1 MKRSAQ
7 NSGAGEPRENKFALR
22 ATIALVLIA
31 AGVLISLPRPYHEKT
46 YLIEAGGCRLETT
59 VFEAAPRTAAQPAS
73 GSANSTS
80 AGTLILFHGLAA
92 NRKIMNYLA
101 EGFALEGLRV
111 FVPDL
116 PGHGRTAGP
125 FAAERAEQ
133 CGENLVRELRSRGLA
148 PPDSTILAGH
158 SMGGAMAI
166 RIAARVPVAGVIAL
180 SPAPMRAGH
189 GATAET
195 LLFRDPP
202 ALPANSLIMNGNLE
216 PEELRGNARDL
227 LQPGRDVNSHY
238 EILPRVTHGGIVL
251 SAAALQVAQRWATTA
266 LHNAARG
273 FSVRG
278 SGEDASMVAGA
289 LPSRLPL
296 FGFSLG
302 FVGLLLIAAPFLR
315 EITAMSASGTKEIQH
330 QGEPQSDG
338 GNSGVVL
345 WRGVLETAVVGM
357 LVAEVLRY
365 WTPLRLVRL
374 FEGDYLAGYLLLV
387 GLVLCGLHWKA
398 FINVIEFRTWAA
410 LGALLGGVIL
420 VLLFTAW
427 FELSLSEAWLNGA
440 RWQLF
445 PLLFISLIP
454 VLVAEEILLGPIAAE
469 RTAKSNAQRLLLAT
483 LYRLLLWLP
492 LVFGILILHSG
503 EILMVL
509 LVPYFFLLSVLQRRG
524 MDVVREVTGS
534 AAAAALFGAILLA
547 GFFLVIFPLV

>member
-1 MKRSAQ
+1 MKKPALD
-7 NSGAGEPRENKFALR
+7 SGADEPKKNRFAWR
-22 ATIALVLIA
+22 AVIALLLIV

-59 VFEAAPRTAAQPAS
+59 VFEVGPRPPGQTTAR
-73 GSANSTS
+73 SANSSS
-80 AGTLILFHGLAA
+80 AGTLVLFHGLAA

-125 FAAERAEQ
+125 FSAERSEQ

-148 PPDSTILAGH
+148 PPGSTILAGH

-166 RIAARVPVAGVIAL
+166 RIAGRVPVAGVIAL
-180 SPAPMRAGH
+180 SPAPMRPGH

-195 LLFRDPP
+195 LLFPDAP
-202 ALPANSLIMNGNLE
+202 ALPANSLVMNGTLE
-216 PEELRGNARDL
+216 PEKLRGNARDL
-227 LQPGRDVNSHY
+227 LQPGRDVNSRY
-238 EILPRVTHGGIVL
+238 ELLPGVTHGGIIL
-251 SAAALQVAQRWATTA
+251 SAAALQVAQRWAATA
-266 LHNAARG
+266 LQNAARDISTHG
-273 FSVRG
+273 GEEASIAAG
-278 SGEDASMVAGA
+278 S

-296 FGFSLG
+296 LGFTLG
-302 FVGLLLIAAPFLR
+302 FVGLLLIAPPFLR
-315 EITAMSASGTKEIQH
+315 EIAAMSASGTKEIQRR
-330 QGEPQSDG
+330 GETQRED
-338 GNSGVVL
+338 GNSSVAL
-345 WRGVLETAVVGM
+345 WRAVLEIVVVGI

-387 GLVLCGLHWKA
+387 GLALCGLHWKA

-427 FELSLSEAWLNGA
+427 FELSLSEAWLNAA

-454 VLVAEEILLGPIAAE
+454 CLVAEEILLGPIAAE
-469 RTAKSNAQRLLLAT
+469 KTAKSNAHRLLLAT

-509 LVPYFFLLSVLQRRG
+509 LVAYFFLLSVLQRRG

>member
-1 MKRSAQ
+1 
-7 NSGAGEPRENKFALR
+7 
-22 ATIALVLIA
+22 
-31 AGVLISLPRPYHEKT
+31 
-46 YLIEAGGCRLETT
+46 
-59 VFEAAPRTAAQPAS
+59 
-73 GSANSTS
+73 
-80 AGTLILFHGLAA
+80 
-92 NRKIMNYLA
+92 
-101 EGFALEGLRV
+101 
-111 FVPDL
+111 
-116 PGHGRTAGP
+116 
-125 FAAERAEQ
+125 
-133 CGENLVRELRSRGLA
+133 
-148 PPDSTILAGH
+148 
-158 SMGGAMAI
+158 
-166 RIAARVPVAGVIAL
+166 
-180 SPAPMRAGH
+180 
-189 GATAET
+189 
-195 LLFRDPP
+195 
-202 ALPANSLIMNGNLE
+202 
-216 PEELRGNARDL
+216 
-227 LQPGRDVNSHY
+227 
-238 EILPRVTHGGIVL
+238 
-251 SAAALQVAQRWATTA
+251 
-266 LHNAARG
+266 
-273 FSVRG
+273 
-278 SGEDASMVAGA
+278 
-289 LPSRLPL
+289 
-296 FGFSLG
+296 
-302 FVGLLLIAAPFLR
+302 
-315 EITAMSASGTKEIQH
+315 
-330 QGEPQSDG
+330 
-338 GNSGVVL
+338 
-345 WRGVLETAVVGM
+345 M

-420 VLLFTAW
+420 VLLFAAW

-454 VLVAEEILLGPIAAE
+454 GLVAEEILLGPIAAE